1 MANHQDPKEGTSAV
15 LKLKDQMPMHF
26 ALLIRVKNK
35 FLSLRKE
42 LKKEMKYREMSDP
55 EKFDV
60 IVKHRSNTEAMSVN
74 SIRKTRS
81 HFYLIFAL
89 NNQKCKNCLTEQK
102 EQFENHLKNCHDFA
116 CQDCQSDFF
125 PDKRNLLL
133 HKSSIHESKKYQC
146 AICEMD
152 FVQKSSLIIHL
163 ASDHERSALKCDF
176 CTKQF
181 SHKELLVKHL
191 KKKHESRLKGHNLE
205 EFDEFSKIWKESQCN
220 ACQKTF
226 DSNLALAKH
235 HQQIQKMTKIFPMH
249 FVFEYTRKRKT
260 MWDGLQKI
268 AKFKCDKCKKAFSRK
283 NSLDRHVAERNR
295 EIIYQCDQCEKKF
308 YVKKGLEHHMFSK
321 HFLAAD
327 DFDLDTEL
335 EDNAEDLDVN
345 NDKVENDKNL
355 DGENLDIVGPTM
367 EEIKESW
374 NNAKQEEQS

>member
-1 MANHQDPKEGTSAV
+1 MANYHQKPKGGTSAV
-15 LKLKDQMPMHF
+15 LKLKDQMPLHF
-26 ALLIRVKNK
+26 DLLMRVKDK
-35 FLSLRKE
+35 FLSLRK
-42 LKKEMKYREMSDP
+42 KKIRYCEMSDM
-55 EKFDV
+55 ERFDL
-60 IVKHRSNTEAMSVN
+60 IVKHRSNTEAMSIN
-74 SIRKTRS
+74 SIQKARS
-81 HFYLIFAL
+81 HFCLIFAL
-89 NNQKCKNCLTEQK
+89 HNQKCKNCLTELEN

-116 CQDCQSDFF
+116 CQDCHSDFF

-152 FVQKSSLIIHL
+152 FVQKSSLMIHL

-181 SHKELLVKHL
+181 SHKELLLKHL
-191 KKKHESRLKGHNLE
+191 KKRHMARLNGHNLE

-226 DSNLALAKH
+226 DSNLALATH
-235 HQQIQKMTKIFPMH
+235 LLQMQKMMKIFPMQ

-283 NSLDRHVAERNR
+283 NSLDRHIAERNR

-321 HFLAAD
+321 HLLAAD
-327 DFDLDTEL
+327 DFDLDTDMEG
-335 EDNAEDLDVN
+335 DNAEDFEDN
-345 NDKVENDKNL
+345 NNKMENDQNL
-355 DGENLDIVGPTM
+355 KAQNLDIVGPTM
-367 EEIKESW
+367 EEIRNSWINENQKE
-374 NNAKQEEQS
+374 